1 MLIFLLTK
9 LEFFDLSGG
18 VSMSTKELFSTA
30 LGLEDPWFVKDINF
44 DSEKR
49 RLDLILDFSKGSKFL
64 CPECGSQN
72 CPTHDTK
79 ERTWRHLDFFQHQ
92 AYLTARVPRV
102 TCTTCGVKQI
112 TVPWARKNTGF
123 TLLFEIM
130 VLNFAQFMAIEPLSV
145 MVKVHMDSLWRIL
158 SHYVEQAHSGIDMSR
173 MESVGIDEFSKKSG
187 HQYITVFGDLDE
199 SRVVYVSDGRKSD
212 AIHQFADFL
221 EQRGIDTSR
230 IKEACTDM
238 WPAYLKGLRER
249 FPETTLVF
257 DRYHVMTMINHAVD
271 LVRRNESKEQKVLKH
286 TRYIWLKNAINLTQK
301 QQGEVESLSR
311 LNLKTFRA
319 YRIKE
324 ALRQLWSCQ
333 NKDEAELYLKK
344 WYFWA
349 THSRLDPI
357 IDFAKTV
364 KEHWAGI
371 LNYFHSRITNG
382 IIEGIN
388 SKIKTAMK
396 RAYGF
401 KTFRYLRTIVYL
413 VAGKLALPTRC

>member
-1 MLIFLLTK
+1 
-9 LEFFDLSGG
+9 
-18 VSMSTKELFSTA
+18 MSTKELFAVA
-30 LGLEDPWFVKDINF
+30 LGLEEPWFVEDIRF
-44 DSEKR
+44 DSDKR
-49 RLDLILDFSKGSKFL
+49 RLDIILDFKKGSKFN

-72 CPTHDTK
+72 CTIHDTK

-102 TCTTCGVKQI
+102 TCTKCGVKQVN
-112 TVPWARKNTGF
+112 VPWARKNTGF
-123 TLLFEIM
+123 SLLFEIM
-130 VLNFAQFMAIEPLSV
+130 ILNFAQFMAIEPLSV

-158 SHYVEQAHSGIDMSR
+158 SHYVEQSHSGIDISE

-187 HQYITVFGDLDE
+187 HQYITVFGDLAK

-221 EQRGIDTSR
+221 EQRGIDTSQ

-238 WPAYLKGLRER
+238 WPAYLIGLRER
-249 FPETTLVF
+249 FPQTTLVF

-271 LVRRNESKEQKVLKH
+271 LVRRDESKERKVLKH
-286 TRYIWLKNAINLTQK
+286 TRYIWLKNNGHLTQRQK
-301 QQGEVESLSR
+301 GEVESLSQM
-311 LNLKTFRA
+311 NLKTFRA

-333 NKDEAELYLKK
+333 NKDEADLYLKK

-349 THSRLDPI
+349 THSQLDPI
-357 IDFAKTV
+357 IEFAKTV
-364 KEHWAGI
+364 KEHWTGI
-371 LNYFHSRITNG
+371 LNYFYSRITNG

-388 SKIKTAMK
+388 SKIKTAIK

-413 VAGKLALPTRC
+413 VAGKLVLPTQY

>member
-9 LEFFDLSGG
+9 LELSDTSGG
-18 VSMSTKELFSTA
+18 SIMSTKELFSTA
-30 LGLEDPWFVKDINF
+30 LGLEDPWFVKDIKF
-44 DSEKR
+44 DSKKR
-49 RLDLILDFSKGSKFL
+49 RLEIILDFSRGSKFF

-72 CPTHDTK
+72 CPIHDTK

-102 TCTTCGVKQI
+102 ICKTCGVKQI

-145 MVKVHMDSLWRIL
+145 MVKVHMDSL
-158 SHYVEQAHSGIDMSR
+158 
-173 MESVGIDEFSKKSG
+173 
-187 HQYITVFGDLDE
+187 
-199 SRVVYVSDGRKSD
+199 
-212 AIHQFADFL
+212 
-221 EQRGIDTSR
+221 
-230 IKEACTDM
+230 
-238 WPAYLKGLRER
+238 
-249 FPETTLVF
+249 
-257 DRYHVMTMINHAVD
+257 
-271 LVRRNESKEQKVLKH
+271 
-286 TRYIWLKNAINLTQK
+286 
-301 QQGEVESLSR
+301 
-311 LNLKTFRA
+311 
-319 YRIKE
+319 
-324 ALRQLWSCQ
+324 LWSYR

-357 IDFAKTV
+357 IEFAKTV
-364 KEHWAGI
+364 KEHWTGI
-371 LNYFHSRITNG
+371 LNYFHSRITNE

-413 VAGKLALPTRC
+413 VAGKLTLPTQY

>member
-1 MLIFLLTK
+1 M
-9 LEFFDLSGG
+9 SGG
-18 VSMSTKELFSTA
+18 ISMSTQELFSTA
-30 LGLEDPWFVKDINF
+30 LGLEEPWFVKDINF
-44 DSEKR
+44 DSEKK
-49 RLDLILDFSKGSKFL
+49 RLDILLDFTKGSKFY
-64 CPECGSQN
+64 CPECGAEN
-72 CPTHDTK
+72 CPIHDTK

-102 TCTTCGVKQI
+102 TCKTCGVKQI
-112 TVPWARKNTGF
+112 HVPWARQNTGF

-130 VLNFAQFMAIEPLSV
+130 ILNFAQFMAVEPLSV

-158 SHYVEQAHSGIDMSR
+158 SHYVEQAHSKLDMSQ
-173 MESVGIDEFSKKSG
+173 MESIGIDEFSKKSG

-199 SRVVYVSDGRKSD
+199 SKIVYISDGRKSD

-221 EQRGIDTSR
+221 TQRGVEPTQ

-249 FPETTLVF
+249 FPHTTLVF
-257 DRYHVMTMINHAVD
+257 DRYHVMTMINFAVD
-271 LVRRNESKEQKVLKH
+271 LVRRNESKEQNVLKH
-286 TRYIWLKNAINLTQK
+286 TRYIWLKDNMHLTKKQK
-301 QQGEVESLSR
+301 GEIESLSK

-324 ALRQLWSCQ
+324 ALRQLWSCG
-333 NKDEAELYLKK
+333 NMHEAQLHLKN
-344 WYFWA
+344 WYYWA
-349 THSRLDPI
+349 THSRLNPI
-357 IDFAKTV
+357 IDFAKIV
-364 KEHWAGI
+364 KEHWSGI
-371 LNYFHSRITNG
+371 LNYFYSRITNG

>member
-1 MLIFLLTK
+1 
-9 LEFFDLSGG
+9 
-18 VSMSTKELFSTA
+18 MSTKELFSIA
-30 LGLEDPWFVKDINF
+30 LGLEEPWFVKDITF

-49 RLDLILDFSKGSKFL
+49 RLDLILDFKKGSRFN
-64 CPECGSQN
+64 CPECGAEN
-72 CPTHDTK
+72 CIIHDTK

-102 TCTTCGVKQI
+102 TCTKCGVKQI
-112 TVPWARKNTGF
+112 NVPWARKNTGF
-123 TLLFEIM
+123 TQLFEIM
-130 VLNFAQFMAIEPLSV
+130 ILNFAQFMAVEPLSV

-158 SHYVEQAHSGIDMSR
+158 SHYVDHAHSEIDLSDMNSI
-173 MESVGIDEFSKKSG
+173 GIDEFSKKAG

-199 SRVVYVSDGRKSD
+199 SRIVYVSDGRKSD
-212 AIHQFADFL
+212 SVHQFADFL
-221 EQRGIDTSR
+221 EERGIDTSQ

-249 FPETTLVF
+249 FPDTTLVF

-271 LVRRNESKEQKVLKH
+271 LVRRDESKEQRALKH
-286 TRYIWLKNAINLTQK
+286 TRYLWLKNNGHLTQK
-301 QQGEVESLSR
+301 QQETVESLSR
-311 LNLKTFRA
+311 MHLKTFRA

-324 ALRQLWSCQ
+324 ALRQLWSCRNQ
-333 NKDEAELYLKK
+333 DDAEKYLKK

-349 THSRLDPI
+349 THSRLHPI
-357 IDFAKTV
+357 IEFARIV
-364 KEHWAGI
+364 KDHWDGI
-371 LNYFHSRITNG
+371 LNFFQSRITNG

-401 KTFRYLRTIVYL
+401 KTFKYLRTIVYL
-413 VAGKLALPTRC
+413 VAGKLALPTQY